1 MVFLHEVMK
10 NQLTRRSKKT
20 FLQSKNGFIIEQN
33 NYESGDILFP
43 SLHRQCQYCQITP
56 SGSKRLLYAIVSML
70 ENASSQSTT
79 AVIFSPNK
87 HHTISIATVQQSWMM
102 VGVKEVSGH
111 SYCLLHLQKKTLGI
125 SDHKQIKR
133 RFNLYLQD
141 NCKGHSYWF
150 TYQSQLASL
159 QEKIFGT
166 GQILMLECQL
176 AIASSVSQHQLSLAT
191 SYR

>member
-1 MVFLHEVMK
+1 M
-10 NQLTRRSKKT
+10 NQLIFYSLLYIDSVSIVRSLHLAAKDSSTQLSACQKMLRVKAP
-20 FLQSKNGFIIEQN
+20 LQSSFQQTNII
-33 NYESGDILFP
+33 
-43 SLHRQCQYCQITP
+43 
-56 SGSKRLLYAIVSML
+56 LY
-70 ENASSQSTT
+70 
-79 AVIFSPNK
+79 
-87 HHTISIATVQQSWMM
+87 SIATVQQSWMM